1 MRWQMGLAAAVAAGV
16 LAPAAHAQAP
26 AKSVTTIGA
35 ATVKV
40 KPQNRKSSTS
50 IAAAVE
56 AADASARPKAV
67 AEARERAAQ
76 LAQTGGLVLG
86 AITSI
91 SDAPTL
97 PYYGPFGIPYPLQG
111 TFGPGKYCGTVRTVH
126 RKRGSDG
133 RTRVVRG
140 KPHRVCRVPA
150 SITVSL
156 TVTFAAS

>member
-1 MRWQMGLAAAVAAGV
+1 MRWQIGLAAVAAAGV

-26 AKSVTTIGA
+26 AKSVTTLGA
-35 ATVKV
+35 ATVSV
-40 KPQNRKSSTS
+40 KPENRKSSTS

-91 SDAPTL
+91 SDAPTI
-97 PYYGPFGIPYPLQG
+97 PYYGPYGLPYPFQG

-133 RTRVVRG
+133 KLHTVRG
-140 KPHRVCRVPA
+140 KPHRVCRVPPNV
-150 SITVSL
+150 TVSL